1 MSDTWMAADYLN
13 LLKKYPPNNSINKIF
28 FQINHI
34 MKKHIFFFYILLI
47 SSLSGF
53 AFSTFKKKFIMPVEK
68 IVTQA
73 IFYHNE
79 SQKQKAKY
87 YISKLVEQK
96 IYDKRIVTEVTPFTK
111 FYKAES
117 YHQNYYKNNPN
128 QNYCRYVIQPEL
140 EKFKKIFKNKL
151 KS

>member
-1 MSDTWMAADYLN
+1 
-13 LLKKYPPNNSINKIF
+13 
-28 FQINHI
+28 
-34 MKKHIFFFYILLI
+34 
-47 SSLSGF
+47 
-53 AFSTFKKKFIMPVEK
+53 MPVEK